1 MGLLRFLRGN
11 KSCLATGDT
20 AGIFWEMTFEDSN
33 AKVLYFLF
41 SCLII
46 RNVDE
51 ISLRELS
58 GFMLILMVSVTA
70 LRGLR
75 AGTLPCQHDIILS

>member
-1 MGLLRFLRGN
+1 
-11 KSCLATGDT
+11 
-20 AGIFWEMTFEDSN
+20 MTFEDFN

-41 SCLII
+41 SCLIVGYV
-46 RNVDE
+46 NE

-58 GFMLILMVSVTA
+58 GFMFILMVPVTA
-70 LRGLR
+70 LRGLG